1 MELSRRI
8 EEVRERIGRA
18 CARAG
23 RRVEDVGLVAVSKT
37 FPPEAV
43 RAAYAAGLRTF
54 GENRV
59 EEALPKMEALRE
71 ISIAWHMVGQV
82 QTRKARDVVGR
93 FALVHSLDRE
103 KLAKELQRRAE
114 AAGVERVPV
123 LAQVDFSDLSDK
135 SEKAGRAGVAPGNLL
150 AFLEALASCPRV
162 AVEGLMTLPPYDPDP
177 EKTRPFFVRLRELAE
192 QARERN
198 FPHVSMR
205 HLSMGMTE
213 DFEVAIEEGA
223 TLVRVGRAI
232 FGERAQ
238 AKK

>member
-1 MELSRRI
+1 M
-8 EEVRERIGRA
+8 
-18 CARAG
+18 
-23 RRVEDVGLVAVSKT
+23 EDVGLVAVSKT
-37 FPPEAV
+37 FPSETV
-43 RAAYAAGLRTF
+43 RAAHAEGLRVF

-59 EEALPKMEALRE
+59 EEALPKMEALRDL
-71 ISIAWHMVGQV
+71 SVAWHMVGQV

-103 KLAKELQRRAE
+103 KLAKELQGRAE

-123 LAQVDFSDLSDK
+123 LAQVDFS
-135 SEKAGRAGVAPGNLL
+135 EKAGRAGTAPGNLL
-150 AFLEALASCPRV
+150 ALLEALASYPRV

-177 EKTRPFFVRLRELAE
+177 EKTRPFFARLRELAE
-192 QARERN
+192 RARERN

-232 FGERAQ
+232 FGERGG
-238 AKK
+238 

>member
-8 EEVRERIGRA
+8 EEVQERIGRA
-18 CARAG
+18 CTRAG

-43 RAAYAAGLRTF
+43 RAAHAAGLRVF

-59 EEALPKMEALRE
+59 EAALPKMEALRDL
-71 ISIAWHMVGQV
+71 SVAWHMVGQV

-103 KLAKELQRRAE
+103 KLAKELQGRAE
-114 AAGVERVPV
+114 AADVERVPV

-135 SEKAGRAGVAPGNLL
+135 SEKAGRAGTAPGNLL
-150 AFLEALASCPRV
+150 TFLEALASYPRV

-177 EKTRPFFVRLRELAE
+177 EKTRPFFARLRELAE
-192 QARERN
+192 QARAEK
-198 FPHVSMR
+198 FSHVSMR

-213 DFEVAIEEGA
+213 DFQIAIEEGA

-232 FGERAQ
+232 FGERQ
-238 AKK
+238 G

>member
-1 MELSRRI
+1 VELSRRI

-18 CARAG
+18 CDRAG
-23 RRVEDVGLVAVSKT
+23 RRAEDVELVAVSKT

-43 RAAYAAGLRTF
+43 RAAHAAGLSTF

-103 KLAKELQRRAE
+103 KLAKELQKRAE

-123 LAQVDFSDLSDK
+123 LAQVDFS
-135 SEKAGRAGVAPGNLL
+135 EKEGRAGVAPGNLL

-192 QARERN
+192 RARSEK
-198 FPHVSMR
+198 FSHISMR

-232 FGERAQ
+232 FGERVG
-238 AKK
+238 

>member
-1 MELSRRI
+1 VELSRRI
-8 EEVRERIGRA
+8 EEVQERIGRA

-23 RRVEDVGLVAVSKT
+23 RRVEDVELIAVSKT

-43 RAAYAAGLRTF
+43 RAAHAAGLRVF

-71 ISIAWHMVGQV
+71 ISVAWHMVGQV
-82 QTRKARDVVGR
+82 QTRKARDVAGR

-103 KLAKELQRRAE
+103 KLAKELQKRAE

-135 SEKAGRAGVAPGNLL
+135 SEKAGRAGVAPENLL
-150 AFLEALASCPRV
+150 AFLEALAPCPRV

-192 QARERN
+192 RARAEK
-198 FPHVSMR
+198 FSHVAMR

-232 FGERAQ
+232 FGERQ
-238 AKK
+238 G

>member
-18 CARAG
+18 CDRAR
-23 RRVEDVGLVAVSKT
+23 RRAEDVELVAVSKT
-37 FPPEAV
+37 FPPETV
-43 RAAYAAGLRTF
+43 RAAHAAGLRVF

-71 ISIAWHMVGQV
+71 ISVAWHMVGQV
-82 QTRKARDVVGR
+82 QTRKARDLVGR

-103 KLAKELQRRAE
+103 KLAKELQKRAE
-114 AAGVERVPV
+114 AAGVEHVPV
-123 LAQVDFSDLSDK
+123 LAQVDFSDRA
-135 SEKAGRAGVAPGNLL
+135 ERAGVAPENLL

-192 QARERN
+192 RARERN

-213 DFEVAIEEGA
+213 DFQIAIEEGA

-232 FGERAQ
+232 FGERQ
-238 AKK
+238 G